1 MDPHE
6 GWRRRVV
13 RGGAEW
19 GNTEGKVRG
28 GEKEEGSDI
37 RGVEA
42 VERRAGIEKEKDRE
56 DRRAEGYRRGRIKQN
71 RPYNKIFVTLQPCLR
86 CYNA

>member
-1 MDPHE
+1 M
-6 GWRRRVV
+6 
-13 RGGAEW
+13 
-19 GNTEGKVRG
+19 
-28 GEKEEGSDI
+28 
-37 RGVEA
+37 EA

-71 RPYNKIFVTLQPCLR
+71 RSYNKIFVTLQPCLR

>member
-1 MDPHE
+1 MREHR
-6 GWRRRVV
+6 GKGRRRGE
-13 RGGAEW
+13 GG
-19 GNTEGKVRG
+19 
-28 GEKEEGSDI
+28 GSDS

-71 RPYNKIFVTLQPCLR
+71 RSYNKIFVTLQPCLR